1 MSANRFFMG
10 IFVAIAATAFSGCSD
25 SKTPAAEQAEADA
38 PAAEADVAVA
48 DVEKATVAEP
58 VAAVADNSVSVMVD
72 NEPAVSRA
80 EVDSEVDRYFEA
92 NGQMIPPEQVPE
104 VMAQIRSSVIDQLTL
119 RYLLDREAKKEGFE
133 VSDAERDEQFA
144 QISGGVSME
153 DAAAGSGM
161 TVGKFGEML
170 TAKFRINKL
179 LKSKVENLPE
189 ISEKEAKAK
198 FQEMLESN
206 PEVAMTPESVSA
218 SHILV
223 SIDEDTNEEQAKL
236 KIDDIYQMLVQAD
249 GTNFVS
255 LAEELSDCPSGKSA
269 GGSLGTFGRGRMVK
283 EFEDAAFSQEI
294 GVIGAPIK
302 SQFGYH
308 IVRVDDKKEG
318 APVKFEDVKEMLE
331 MSLKRERDDKVLGG
345 FFKSLRDVAKIEN
358 LESAVYSAPVM
369 AVPVTEDEAAS
380 AVEAAEESVSDVAEA
395 AEEKAGAAVA
405 SIPDSK
411 GIAAD
416 SVSVPE

>member
-1 MSANRFFMG
+1 MSANRIFMG

-25 SKTPAAEQAEADA
+25 SKTPATEQAEADVPVA
-38 PAAEADVAVA
+38 GGEVPAA
-48 DVEKATVAEP
+48 DVEKAAVAEP

-72 NEPAVSRA
+72 NEPAVLRA
-80 EVDSEVDRYFEA
+80 EVDSVVDRYFEA

-104 VMAQIRSSVIDQLTL
+104 AMAQIRGTVIDQLTL
-119 RYLLDREAKKEGFE
+119 RHLLDREAKKEGFE

-170 TAKFRINKL
+170 TADFRINKL

-189 ISEKEAKAK
+189 ISEEESKAK
-198 FQEMLESN
+198 FQEIIESK
-206 PEVAMTPESVSA
+206 PEQAMTPETVTA

-223 SIDEDTNEEQAKL
+223 SIDEDTNEEQAKM
-236 KIDDIYQMLVQAD
+236 KIDDIYHMLVQAD

-331 MSLKRERDDKVLGG
+331 MGLKRERDDKVLGE
-345 FFKSLRDVAKIEN
+345 FFKSLRDMKT
-358 LESAVYSAPVM
+358 SSQR
-369 AVPVTEDEAAS
+369 
-380 AVEAAEESVSDVAEA
+380 
-395 AEEKAGAAVA
+395 
-405 SIPDSK
+405 SIPR
-411 GIAAD
+411 
-416 SVSVPE
+416 P